1 MVKNIHIFQTHALQA
16 LVKARQKILAAAPVP
31 VRALPHIIACLCCD
45 DQLITIRHQFFF
57 QDLAEIPLRT
67 SIGRSVIIGKV
78 KLCDTIVK
86 SCEAQLLHVFIIRSI
101 SEIMP

>member
-16 LVKARQKILAAAPVP
+16 LVKARQKILAAAPVSI
-31 VRALPHIIACLCCD
+31 RALPHIIACLSYD
-45 DQLITIRHQFFF
+45 DHFITVRHQFLF

-67 SIGRSVIIGKV
+67 SVGRSVIIGKI

-86 SCEAQLLHVFIIRSI
+86 SCEAQLFHVFIIRSI

>member
-16 LVKARQKILAAAPVP
+16 LVKACQKILAAAPVSI
-31 VRALPHIIACLCCD
+31 RAFPHIIACLCCD
-45 DQLITIRHQFFF
+45 DQLITVWHQFFF
-57 QDLAEIPLRT
+57 QDLAEIPFRT

-86 SCEAQLLHVFIIRSI
+86 SCKAQLLHVFIIRSI